1 MMGAVWLSSLALL
14 AEPGLAGRFYSE
26 GRSISMGGGLMGGEV
41 GVARMTGR
49 NERRPWIGKHSGS
62 IAPVQEQVEDD
73 AKHGGEG
80 A

>member
-1 MMGAVWLSSLALL
+1 MMGTVWLPSLALL

-26 GRSISMGGGLMGGEV
+26 GRSISMGGGFMGGEV

-49 NERRPWIGKHSGS
+49 NKRRPWIGKDGGS
-62 IAPVQEQVEDD
+62 IAPVQEKVEDD
-73 AKHGGEG
+73 AKYGGEG

>member
-1 MMGAVWLSSLALL
+1 MGAIWFSSLTLL

-26 GRSISMGGGLMGGEV
+26 GRSISMGGGFMGGEV

-49 NERRPWIGKHSGS
+49 NQRRSWIGKDSGS
-62 IAPVQEQVEDD
+62 IAPVQEKVEDD
-73 AKHGGEG
+73 AKYGGEG